1 MQNQN
6 INTNNLD
13 DSELTSNAGSARS
26 GNSVGFRNLAAF
38 HELLT
43 RNGMCCPNIN
53 SKFVN
58 KESLSAMYMGK
69 IFNMRQQ
76 DVVYRECVKPPS
88 KLVLIQKF
96 LKYLAATGTDSGI
109 LMKRENFPDK
119 KWLILAIATLS
130 KGKDE
135 ILILT
140 ICHPNLWPKLSRSS

>member
-13 DSELTSNAGSARS
+13 ASELTSSAGSQRS
-26 GNSVGFRNLAAF
+26 GGSVGFRNLAAF

-88 KLVLIQKF
+88 KLVLI
-96 LKYLAATGTDSGI
+96 
-109 LMKRENFPDK
+109 
-119 KWLILAIATLS
+119 
-130 KGKDE
+130 
-135 ILILT
+135 
-140 ICHPNLWPKLSRSS
+140 